1 MLPTSFEQRMLDADR
16 AIKDNVFRRYD
27 EYRHSDWSF
36 LKGSQKLFCYSE
48 DEAIDGIPIDWFVRG
63 CLRLYEAPAAYRGN
77 QWDVLT
83 MNKITPLMEYL
94 EELVKPDFTLR
105 LFINCDAPKIVTI
118 FLNFAKRT
126 LSSRYACIPTT
137 NIDGSLTLVADRS
150 HLARKKRSR
159 SRSPERKHDRS
170 RSRSRHSK
178 KEKSKRSKRSHSK
191 RSRSRSRSPLRDTH
205 VQDVFAELV
214 KLIATKKETSDP
226 KALADKLLASFTDL

>member
-1 MLPTSFEQRMLDADR
+1 
-16 AIKDNVFRRYD
+16 
-27 EYRHSDWSF
+27 
-36 LKGSQKLFCYSE
+36 
-48 DEAIDGIPIDWFVRG
+48 
-63 CLRLYEAPAAYRGN
+63 
-77 QWDVLT
+77 
-83 MNKITPLMEYL
+83 
-94 EELVKPDFTLR
+94 LVKPDFTLR
-105 LFINCDAPKIVTI
+105 LFVNCDAPKIVTI
-118 FLNFAKRT
+118 FLNFTKRT
-126 LSSRYACIPTT
+126 LSSRYASIPTT
-137 NIDGSLTLVADRS
+137 SIDGSLTLVADRS

-191 RSRSRSRSPLRDTH
+191 RSRSRSPLRDTH